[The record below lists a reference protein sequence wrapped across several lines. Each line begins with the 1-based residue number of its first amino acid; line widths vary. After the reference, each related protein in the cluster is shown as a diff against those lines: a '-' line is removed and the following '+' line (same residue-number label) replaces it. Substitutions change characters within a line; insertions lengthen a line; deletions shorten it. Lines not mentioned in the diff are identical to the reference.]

1 MDVKRTCPN
10 CEKPIPADRAY
21 CMHCGVSVGIK
32 CPACGTVSPLG
43 SKRCSA
49 CGGAFEAAREK
60 KKKPKKK
67 TKHSA
72 LAGFWKRYA
81 NVILPAGVIL
91 FLLTGMVLALTTPLT
106 IAVSED
112 HPRFPATVSIRAFDL
127 ITSFFGGTAE
137 SVSALETFVA
147 SMTTEDFLLH
157 FLLDADAVCYLL
169 LFVLF
174 LPMLLLAAGNLL
186 TCGKATAM
194 RLLRMG
200 SAFGGICLLQFVCS
214 RAIGAYLSG
223 VLAHSRDGELFSL
236 RIGGTAIALMI
247 VGVLCTAYVLLY
259 ALLYFRKNV
268 ALEGEH
274 SLSDLLFRNPLIQT
288 IRARR
293 RGRVRNR
300 GRACEEKEAVLCV
313 TKRFSLYLVLLVA
326 ALIFT
331 QALANVASYI
341 CFLFLLFMPLVLL
354 LYVLTAK
361 SALTVHMISDSCTVE
376 KGQPSTYEFCI
387 NNHFIFAYPFVEAK
401 ISLPQTNS
409 VRCAERTV
417 YVAIS
422 PLAQYRM
429 KNTVTFRF
437 RGTYEI
443 GVRCFYVYDF
453 FRLFRIRVDVNN
465 MEAVSVM
472 PRKLQIAPE
481 SVEAVA
487 DSAAHTVKSP
497 VTYDKLEVSDIREY
511 RSGDALKSIHWKL
524 SSKSE
529 EFIVREY
536 NTGTANMTVVFCDF
550 AARCPS
556 AAPAAVR
563 IDDHQERKTKKH
575 TKAKKRTDVK
585 VVETAQADA
594 AKGEAASQMQADA
607 QALADRRYY
616 EDMNE
621 FLADGV
627 VELTVATVLH
637 ELREGRIVTLCWFD
651 RRSDAGVC
659 ACVLSCP
666 EDFDLIFREFA
677 TAPLCQPEESLSRLC
692 AMIGDGESTK
702 QIFVTGA
709 VDRGAISDLCRIPGL
724 SEGAGFGAAE
734 VLLYHPEERYANRTA
749 RALYLEACREQLAE
763 NGLSLQVVQ
772 LPFHT
777 DDPVTDRG
785 AVLHGE
791 EEPAHG

>member
-1 MDVKRTCPN
+1 MDGKRTCPN

-32 CPACGTVSPLG
+32 CPTCGAVSPLG

-49 CGGAFEAAREK
+49 CGYGFEAAREK
-60 KKKPKKK
+60 KKKPQKKK
-67 TKHSA
+67 KSGIC
-72 LAGFWKRYA
+72 AGFLKRYA
-81 NVILPAGVIL
+81 NVILPAGVLL
-91 FLLTGMVLALTTPLT
+91 FLLIGMILVLTVPLT
-106 IAVSED
+106 VTVSED
-112 HPRFPATVSIRAFDL
+112 NPKLPEPVSVRAFDL
-127 ITSFFGGTAE
+127 IASFFGGTAE
-137 SVSALETFVA
+137 SVGTLESFAA
-147 SMTTEDFLLH
+147 SMTADDFVLHLLT
-157 FLLDADAVCYLL
+157 DAAAVCYLL
-169 LFVLF
+169 LSVLL
-174 LPMLLLAAGNLL
+174 LPMFLLAAGNLF
-186 TCGKATAM
+186 TCGKATAV

-200 SAFGGICLLQFVCS
+200 GVFGGLCVLQFGFS
-214 RAIGAYLSG
+214 RAIGIYLSG
-223 VLAHSRDGELFSL
+223 LLAHSRDGDLFTL
-236 RIGGTAIALMI
+236 RTGGTAMGLLI
-247 VGVLCTAYVLLY
+247 VGVLCVAYVLFYYLW
-259 ALLYFRKNV
+259 YFRKTV
-268 ALEGEH
+268 VLDRER
-274 SLSDLLFRNPLIQT
+274 SLPDLLFRNPLIRA
-288 IRARR
+288 IRSRR
-293 RGRVRNR
+293 KKRGRDR
-300 GRACEEKEAVLCV
+300 GVVYEKKEAAVRV
-313 TKRFSLYLVLLVA
+313 TKRFSLYVILLVA

-341 CFLFLLFMPLVLL
+341 CFLFLLFVPLVLF

-387 NNHFIFAYPFVEAK
+387 NNHFVFAYPFVEAK

-422 PLAQYRM
+422 PFAQYRM

-453 FRLFRIRVDVNN
+453 FRLFRVRVDVNN
-465 MEAVSVM
+465 MESVSVM
-472 PRKLQIAPE
+472 PRRLQINPE
-481 SVEAVA
+481 SAEAVA
-487 DSAAHTVKSP
+487 DSAARTVKSP
-497 VTYDKLEVSDIREY
+497 ITYDKLEVSDIREY

-536 NTGTANMTVVFCDF
+536 NTGTANMTFVFCDL
-550 AARCPS
+550 AARYPS
-556 AAPAAVR
+556 AAPAPPG
-563 IDDHQERKTKKH
+563 IEGKQDRKNGKH
-575 TKAKKRTDVK
+575 TKKKSGAGAATEGQPQVQVDV
-585 VVETAQADA
+585 QAPSDPH
-594 AKGEAASQMQADA
+594 
-607 QALADRRYY
+607 YY

-637 ELREGRIVTLCWFD
+637 ELRDGRIVTLFWFD
-651 RRSDAGVC
+651 RRSEAGVC

-666 EDFDLIFREFA
+666 EDFDLVFREFA
-677 TAPLCQPEESLSRLC
+677 TAPLCTPDKSLSRLC
-692 AMIGDGESTK
+692 AMAGDGESTK

-709 VDRGAISDLCRIPGL
+709 MDRGAVGDLCSIPGL
-724 SEGAGFGAAE
+724 SEGTGFGTAE
-734 VLLYHPEERYANRTA
+734 VLLYNPEERYANREA
-749 RALYLEACREQLAE
+749 RALYLEVCREQLAE
-763 NGLSLQVVQ
+763 SGLSMQVVR
-772 LPFHT
+772 LPS
-777 DDPVTDRG
+777 DAAASRAIDCG